1 MQVNHRNGQD
11 DCGIVEISE
20 PFTIMQAALNRQIIS
35 SGAITGSSMSQRINR
50 KVISP
55 LASLS
60 GLEGSAIFEEF
71 FQEFQVS

>member
-1 MQVNHRNGQD
+1 
-11 DCGIVEISE
+11 
-20 PFTIMQAALNRQIIS
+20 
-35 SGAITGSSMSQRINR
+35 MSQRINR